1 MPFAAF
7 CKKCEHYIIGDNL
20 LNIGLTIAKHFEDNH
35 DELPDPNPY
44 FLNWSDFE
52 GNLVEL
58 DRDDTAGTFSFTS
71 RLFCSDDYCVAV
83 VTHNNYRSCKR
94 ILDMRPPEEQQKYL
108 SVYLCPY
115 FL

>member
-7 CKKCEHYIIGDNL
+7 CKKCENYMIGDNL
-20 LNIGLTIAKHFEDNH
+20 LNIRLVIAKHFEYNH
-35 DELPDPNPY
+35 NEFPDPNPY

-58 DRDDTAGTFSFTS
+58 NRDDTAGTFMFTS
-71 RLFCSDDYCVAV
+71 RLFSSNDYSVAV
-83 VTHNNYRSCKR
+83 VTQKNYESCR
-94 ILDMRPPEEQQKYL
+94 NIISTRPPKEQQKYL
-108 SVYLCPY
+108 SMYLYPY